1 LWIWRLTC
9 QEEDHENAV
18 VNVGTEAS
26 DEDGGWLIY

>member
-9 QEEDHENAV
+9 QV

-26 DEDGGWLIY
+26 DEDRGWLVY